1 MEVWFSPTNK
11 RFYTVLEPVPGRRRE
26 HFRRGAAQQRRRGA
40 GAQRL
45 RHAGATAPWPER
57 LKRPEAAVDPDAALV
72 AEMATLKREMKIL
85 ERAIRVV
92 GMQRDE
98 WKKEADTLRDNW
110 NRRALK

>member
-1 MEVWFSPTNK
+1 
-11 RFYTVLEPVPGRRRE
+11 
-26 HFRRGAAQQRRRGA
+26 
-40 GAQRL
+40 
-45 RHAGATAPWPER
+45 
-57 LKRPEAAVDPDAALV
+57 
-72 AEMATLKREMKIL
+72 MATLKREMKIL